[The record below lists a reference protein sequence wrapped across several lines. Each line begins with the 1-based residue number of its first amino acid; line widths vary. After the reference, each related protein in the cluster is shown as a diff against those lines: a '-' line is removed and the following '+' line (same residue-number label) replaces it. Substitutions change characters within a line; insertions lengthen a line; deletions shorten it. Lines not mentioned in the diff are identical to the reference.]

1 MNNISFPSR
10 KGFIS
15 STVNNTNNN
24 STTSIKLNSNLKN
37 KPKGTKNNIY
47 NRKMNSVKKKA
58 QLQFSFGDKIKLYK
72 KKIFNQKNINPM
84 GVGIPFDHTNHNT
97 TSQFIK
103 YKYLKPN
110 TSNSNMTE
118 KIIINKTSSNVFMNN
133 ATTSNLTNIS
143 INKKNIPRKSYVYN
157 INKNHNTKKKTQT
170 QKQNQTKIKSIN
182 TNNYIINT
190 LNLSEKNFINN
201 SAQPQS
207 HNKGIKRNFT
217 EEMNKSKKER
227 DELTQI
233 YQKHKKLIEKLRED
247 NKILSEKIGGIEN
260 ENNKL
265 KNKINSYKDNQE
277 QLVMLVKIIQQHG
290 IDIEKII
297 DKWNSSID
305 NYNEE
310 DTSKDNYFEKNT
322 VSKSKSEITDSFN
335 ELNGKID
342 CSSFIPIMVQEK
354 KDEQKI
360 KVSGIPKLNFDII
373 KNNYDYKQ
381 HDRNKNKNKE
391 KNKDKHH
398 HHEHHENH
406 DNKSEKKKDNFLNK
420 SK

>member
-37 KPKGTKNNIY
+37 KPKGTKNNMY

-84 GVGIPFDHTNHNT
+84 GVGIPFDHNNHNT

-110 TSNSNMTE
+110 TSNSNMSE
-118 KIIINKTSSNVFMNN
+118 KIIISKTNSNVFMNN
-133 ATTSNLTNIS
+133 ATTSNITNIS
-143 INKKNIPRKSYVYN
+143 INKKNIPRKSYAYN
-157 INKNHNTKKKTQT
+157 INNNNNTKKKIQT
-170 QKQNQTKIKSIN
+170 QNQTKIKSIN

-201 SAQPQS
+201 SAQPQP

-227 DELTQI
+227 DELKQI

-310 DTSKDNYFEKNT
+310 DTTSKDNYFENT
-322 VSKSKSEITDSFN
+322 LNKSKSEVIDSLN

-342 CSSFIPIMVQEK
+342 CSSFIPITVQEK
-354 KDEQKI
+354 KVEQKI

-381 HDRNKNKNKE
+381 HDRNKNKE

-398 HHEHHENH
+398 HHDEHHDAH
-406 DNKSEKKKDNFLNK
+406 NFLNK